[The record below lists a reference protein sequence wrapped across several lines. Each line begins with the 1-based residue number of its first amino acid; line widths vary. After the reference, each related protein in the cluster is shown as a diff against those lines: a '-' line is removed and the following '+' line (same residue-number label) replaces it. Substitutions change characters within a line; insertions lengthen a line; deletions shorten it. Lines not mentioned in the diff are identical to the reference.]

1 MEKLDLSGV
10 KATLLITLYAKAQES
25 RLADSLLRDHYAAD
39 AVARIDHDFST
50 LHLRDD
56 EMIGL
61 AMRAHALDGW
71 TREFIDA
78 HREATVLHLGCGLD
92 TRLFRVDPPPEVAWF
107 EVDYPEVIALRRKLY
122 PDRADCRLI
131 ASSVTDL
138 AWLAQVPAGRPTLVV
153 AEGLFL
159 YLPEASLLALLR
171 TVTTQF
177 PTGEVIF
184 DAYSDLGLALVARN
198 RMIRATG
205 ATTRWSLNHSQDL
218 EAQVPGL
225 KLRTEQM
232 VQEGRSP
239 AQVARYTLLSRV
251 LIGWMRRLAPLRRVG
266 RLLRY
271 RF

>member
-1 MEKLDLSGV
+1 MDKLDLTGA

-25 RLADSLLRDHYAAD
+25 RLPDSLLRDRYAAD
-39 AVARIDHDFST
+39 AVARIDHDFSA
-50 LHLRDD
+50 LGLRRD

-61 AMRAHALDGW
+61 AMRAHALDAW

-78 HREATVLHLGCGLD
+78 HREATVLHLGSGLD
-92 TRLFRVDPPPEVAWF
+92 TRVFRVDPPPEVAWF

-122 PDRADCRLI
+122 PERPGCRLI
-131 ASSVTDL
+131 GSSVSDL
-138 AWLAQVPAGRPTLVV
+138 GWLAQVPAGRPTLVV

-159 YLPEASLLALLR
+159 YLPEAALLALLR
-171 TVTTQF
+171 AVTTQF
-177 PTGEVIF
+177 PSGEVIF

-205 ATTRWSLNHSQDL
+205 AVTQWSLNHPQDL

-225 KLRTEQM
+225 KLRAEQL

-239 AQVARYTLLSRV
+239 AQLARYTLASRAAIWV
-251 LIGWMRRLAPLRRVG
+251 MRRVAPLRRVG

-271 RF
+271 RY

>member
-1 MEKLDLSGV
+1 MEKRDLTGV

-25 RLADSLLRDHYAAD
+25 RLSDSLLRDRHAAD
-39 AVARIDHDFST
+39 AVARIDYDFSS
-50 LHLRDD
+50 LPLRHD

-61 AMRAHALDGW
+61 AMRAHVLDGW
-71 TREFIDA
+71 TREFINA

-92 TRLFRVDPPPEVAWF
+92 TRVFRVDPPPEVAWF
-107 EVDYPEVIALRRKLY
+107 EVDYPEVIALRRTLY
-122 PDRADCRLI
+122 PDRADCHFI

-138 AWLAQVPAGRPTLVV
+138 AWLRQVPAGRPTLVV

-171 TVTTQF
+171 TITTQF
-177 PTGEVIF
+177 PCGEVIF
-184 DAYSDLGLALVARN
+184 DGYSDLGLALVARN

-205 ATTRWSLNHSQDL
+205 AVTRWSLNHPQDL

-225 KLRTEQM
+225 RLRTEQL

-239 AQVARYTLLSRV
+239 AQVARYTRV
-251 LIGWMRRLAPLRRVG
+251 ARVAIWWMRRLAPLRRIG

-271 RF
+271 RY